1 MAHTHRT
8 VSCGRVASL
17 RCARCQRRVAG
28 YEEAVRRFPSL
39 LTLIY
44 LGIGVAI
51 AAERHY
57 FENVHGV
64 KGVVAA
70 VLAILLWPLL
80 LLDLIAIK
88 RR

>member
-1 MAHTHRT
+1 M
-8 VSCGRVASL
+8 
-17 RCARCQRRVAG
+17 
-28 YEEAVRRFPSL
+28 RRFPSL
-39 LTLIY
+39 FVLVY
-44 LGIGVAI
+44 LGIGVAV

-57 FENVHGV
+57 FTNVHGA
-64 KGVVAA
+64 KGVAAA

>member
-1 MAHTHRT
+1 M
-8 VSCGRVASL
+8 
-17 RCARCQRRVAG
+17 
-28 YEEAVRRFPSL
+28 RRFPSL
-39 LTLIY
+39 FVLVY
-44 LGIGVAI
+44 LGVGVAV

-57 FENVHGV
+57 FTNVHGV
-64 KGVVAA
+64 KSVAAA

>member
-1 MAHTHRT
+1 
-8 VSCGRVASL
+8 
-17 RCARCQRRVAG
+17 
-28 YEEAVRRFPSL
+28 VRRFPSL
-39 LTLIY
+39 FVLIY
-44 LGIGVAI
+44 FGVGVAI

-57 FENVHGV
+57 FQHVHGA

>member
-1 MAHTHRT
+1 M
-8 VSCGRVASL
+8 
-17 RCARCQRRVAG
+17 
-28 YEEAVRRFPSL
+28 RRFPPL
-39 LTLIY
+39 FVLVY
-44 LGIGVAI
+44 LGIGVAV

-57 FENVHGV
+57 FTNIHGV

-70 VLAILLWPLL
+70 VLAIVLWPLL